1 MAKPTLLSRLNPRL
15 NWRGIRGLRYNERG
29 ISAVEFALI
38 SPLLI
43 MLYLG
48 AIELNFLMEADRRV
62 TQTSASLG
70 DLTARLTT
78 VTDADMAEMF
88 AAAKVLMEP
97 YDATTAE
104 MRISSIVDNGDGNP
118 KVAWSDAHNMT
129 PYTKGTTVTLPTGI
143 MPSPGSI
150 IMAEVSYPYE
160 SDIGYIITTSKT
172 ISDKF
177 YLRPRR
183 VSEIARVTSS
193 GSGTN
198 PFGPTS

>member
-1 MAKPTLLSRLNPRL
+1 MSRKTLLSRLNPRL
-15 NWRGIRGLRYNERG
+15 KWRGIRGLRYNEQG

-38 SPLLI
+38 APLLI
-43 MLYLG
+43 ILYLG
-48 AIELNFLMEADRRV
+48 AIELSLLMEADRRV

-70 DLTARLTT
+70 DLTARLST
-78 VTDADMAEMF
+78 VTDSDMAEMF
-88 AAAKVLMEP
+88 AAAKVLMYP
-97 YDATTAE
+97 YEADSAQ
-104 MRISSIVDNGDGNP
+104 MRITSIVDSGDGNP

-129 PYTKGTTVTLPTGI
+129 AYTKGTTVTLPDGI

-150 IMAEVSYPYE
+150 IMAEVSYEYVSE
-160 SDIGYIITTSKT
+160 FGYIISTSKT

-183 VSEIARVTSS
+183 VSEIARVSTAGS
-193 GSGTN
+193 GSN

>member
-1 MAKPTLLSRLNPRL
+1 MARNTLLSRLNPRL
-15 NWRGIRGLRYNERG
+15 KWRGIRGLRYNEQG

-38 SPLLI
+38 APLLI
-43 MLYLG
+43 ILYLG
-48 AIELNFLMEADRRV
+48 AIELSLLMQVDRRV

-70 DLTARLTT
+70 DLTARLST
-78 VTDADMAEMF
+78 VTDTDMEEMF

-97 YDATTAE
+97 YDANAAQ
-104 MRISSIVDNGDGNP
+104 MRISSIVDNGDGKP
-118 KVAWSDAHNMT
+118 KVAWSDAHNMSA
-129 PYTKGTTVTLPTGI
+129 YNDGEIVTIPAGI

-150 IMAEVSYPYE
+150 IMAEVSFEYVSE
-160 SDIGYIITTSKT
+160 FGYIVSTSQT

-183 VSEIARVTSS
+183 VSEIARVSTAGS
-193 GSGTN
+193 GSN

>member
-1 MAKPTLLSRLNPRL
+1 MAKRTLLSRLNPRL
-15 NWRGIRGLRYNERG
+15 KWRGVRGLRYNEEG
-29 ISAVEFALI
+29 ISAVEFALVA
-38 SPLLI
+38 PLLI

-48 AIELNFLMEADRRV
+48 AIELSFLMEVDRRV
-62 TQTSASLG
+62 TQTAASLG
-70 DLTARLTT
+70 DLTARLST
-78 VTDADMAEMF
+78 VSDSDMAEMF

-97 YDATTAE
+97 YEADSAQ
-104 MRISSIVDNGDGNP
+104 MRISSVVDNGDGNP
-118 KVAWSDAHNMT
+118 KVAWSDAHNIS
-129 PYTKGTTVTLPTGI
+129 PYNKGQSVTIPAGI

-150 IMAEVSYPYE
+150 IMAEVNFEYE
-160 SDIGYIITTSKT
+160 SEFGYIITTSKT

-193 GSGTN
+193 SSSTN

>member
-1 MAKPTLLSRLNPRL
+1 MAKRKLLSRLNPRL
-15 NWRGIRGLRYNERG
+15 KWRGIRGLRYNERG

-70 DLTARLTT
+70 DLTARLST
-78 VTDADMAEMF
+78 VTDSDMAEMF

-97 YDATTAE
+97 YDATAAE

-129 PYTKGTTVTLPTGI
+129 PYSKGATVTIPAGI

-150 IMAEVSYPYE
+150 ILAEVNYSYE
-160 SDIGYIITTSKT
+160 SDIGYIISTSKT

-193 GSGTN
+193 SSGTN

>member
-1 MAKPTLLSRLNPRL
+1 MARRTLLSRLNPRL
-15 NWRGIRGLRYNERG
+15 KWRGIRGLRYNEQG

-38 SPLLI
+38 APLLI
-43 MLYLG
+43 ILYLG
-48 AIELNFLMEADRRV
+48 SIELSLLMEVDRRV

-70 DLTARLTT
+70 DLTARLST
-78 VTDADMAEMF
+78 VTDSDMNEMF

-97 YDATTAE
+97 YDAGSAQ

-129 PYTKGTTVTLPTGI
+129 AYTKGATVTLPTGI

-150 IMAEVSYPYE
+150 IMAEVSYEYVSE
-160 SDIGYIITTSKT
+160 FGYIVSTSKT

-193 GSGTN
+193 GSGSN